1 MLTGRINLRVT
12 EQELSDLK
20 QQAEIAGLSVSEYVR
35 RRALGRRVVGS
46 SKTDI
51 HVLSELRKLGG
62 LLKLVHNET
71 RGAYSQKTAEA
82 IQALTSY
89 ARHLEREI
97 LEREITR
104 DRENTAEEARRQEQ
118 L

>member
-12 EQELSDLK
+12 EEELSDLK
-20 QQAEIAGLSVSEYVR
+20 EQAEVAGLSVSEYVR

-46 SKTDI
+46 SKTDL

-62 LLKLVHNET
+62 LMKLVHNET
-71 RGAYSQKTAEA
+71 RGAYSERTAEA
-82 IQALTSY
+82 IQALTSC
-89 ARHLEREI
+89 ARKLEGSI
-97 LEREITR
+97 AR